1 MSEIRHSGKLMKPG
15 NSLCQFFNLL
25 ADNSIKT
32 LHKITMD
39 SDQKRL
45 KLAGSKRPNP

>member
-1 MSEIRHSGKLMKPG
+1 MKAA
-15 NSLCQFFNLL
+15 NALCQFFNLL
-25 ADNSIKT
+25 AGNSIKT

-39 SDQKRL
+39 SAQKRL